1 MILDLKGESQMDS
14 IVGMLYSAVDGN
26 YKRLKSIVAGMSQE
40 ELDYKGPNQ
49 KYNSTAQLIRH
60 LAYVDLNW
68 VFRIK
73 GELVPS
79 LLEDKYGPMLD
90 KNNEIPLIYG
100 VSLER
105 ILSDYDEVFNMF
117 KSICFQLTDKQLNK
131 IVNYENEETATIRWG
146 IWHISDHNRYH
157 QAHIN
162 QLRKW
167 YKEEKEIKKKSTK
180 TSDTTCY
187 SANVQ

>member
-1 MILDLKGESQMDS
+1 MILDLKGESSMEP
-14 IVGMLYSAVDGN
+14 IVGMLYSVVDGN

-49 KYNSTAQLIRH
+49 KYNSIAQLIRH

-73 GELVPS
+73 GEPVPE

-117 KSICFQLTDKQLNK
+117 KSICFQLTDNQLNK
-131 IVNYENEETATIRWG
+131 IVEYENGVTATIRWG
-146 IWHISDHNRYH
+146 IWHIADHNRYH

-167 YKEEKEIKKKSTK
+167 YKEEKEIMIKKEV
-180 TSDTTCY
+180 Y
-187 SANVQ
+187 

>member
-1 MILDLKGESQMDS
+1 MILDLKGESQMDPT
-14 IVGMLYSAVDGN
+14 VGILYSAVDGN
-26 YKRLKSIVAGMSQE
+26 YKRLISIVTGMSQV

-60 LAYVDLNW
+60 LTYVDLNW
-68 VFRIK
+68 TFRIK
-73 GELVPS
+73 GELVPK

-90 KNNEIPLIYG
+90 KNNEIPMIYG

-131 IVNYENEETATIRWG
+131 LVDYENGTTATIRWG
-146 IWHISDHNRYH
+146 IWHLADHNRYH

-167 YKEEKEIKKKSTK
+167 YKEEKEGMIKEQV
-180 TSDTTCY
+180 
-187 SANVQ
+187 N